1 MKLFLLENRRTRVNR
16 LLLLAMSDNCMIKVI
31 QARHILENIN
41 RRILQETSLQN
52 SYSNLI

>member
-16 LLLLAMSDNCMIKVI
+16 LLLLAMSDNCTIKI
-31 QARHILENIN
+31 FQARHTLENIN